1 VEKLT
6 KYVSFVH
13 VRSTANTDSYRD
25 PRIFHHFNI
34 YLYIFNINEV
44 RGNESW

>member
-1 VEKLT
+1 MEKLT

-25 PRIFHHFNI
+25 PRILYHFNI
-34 YLYIFNINEV
+34 YLNIFNINEV